1 MVERQPPG
9 GIRLQKLPPIGKSR
23 LHRIHEE
30 TLNDQA
36 EACAAALR
44 ETMQS
49 DMDRVNKLL
58 KQSSLQA
65 PGIQK
70 RIAELKAQTEQ
81 LEQEIDEILM
91 EKLR

>member
-1 MVERQPPG
+1 M
-9 GIRLQKLPPIGKSR
+9 SR
-23 LHRIHEE
+23 RKTISPEE
-30 TLNDQA
+30 KIQI
-36 EACAAALR
+36 
-44 ETMQS
+44 
-49 DMDRVNKLL
+49 NKLL

-81 LEQEIDEILM
+81 MEQEIDEILM